1 MSTFLSWC
9 SGDSCKKMSG
19 IMNNLNTMLKSLTEK
34 PISEDTLNERVN
46 MEDTLYD
53 LINQY
58 IIDNGL
64 EITYEGVE
72 QLLVDLPI
80 VKETIKRMYIMHY
93 KEMGNERYK
102 EVSSDINNLDKDKKD
117 NSAYI
122 MSIAEIMCD
131 NEGPSFMFSYDRE
144 EINEQIAKCNIS
156 EPSKPRKPLPYST
169 VDEDNVRR
177 YTTIAKGPMERGGK
191 GKMHKTASKRNS
203 KSKSNAKKSVRRAT
217 KRRLNTRKHGNKK
230 NKRHVKK
237 HTKRA

>member
-1 MSTFLSWC
+1 MLSWC
-9 SGDSCKKMSG
+9 SSRDSCKKMSG
-19 IMNNLNTMLKSLTEK
+19 IMNNLNTMLKSITEK

-58 IIDNGL
+58 IIDNEL
-64 EITYEGVE
+64 EITYEGVKR
-72 QLLVDLPI
+72 LLVDLPI

-102 EVSSDINNLDKDKKD
+102 EVSSVINTLND
-117 NSAYI
+117 SAYI

-131 NEGPSFMFSYDRE
+131 NEGPSFMFDYTRL
-144 EINEQIAKCNIS
+144 EIEEQIAKCYIS
-156 EPSKPRKPLPYST
+156 ESSNPRNPLPGSKVVGT
-169 VDEDNVRR
+169 VRTYDPLPIDRINRSMKS
-177 YTTIAKGPMERGGK
+177 KGPMERDGPMGRGGK
-191 GKMHKTASKRNS
+191 GKMRKTASKR
-203 KSKSNAKKSVRRAT
+203 KKSAHRST
-217 KRRLNTRKHGNKK
+217 KRRLHTRKHGNKK

>member
-19 IMNNLNTMLKSLTEK
+19 IMNKLNTMLKSLTEK

-46 MEDTLYD
+46 IETELYE
-53 LINQY
+53 LINDY
-58 IIDNGL
+58 ILYNEL
-64 EITYEGVE
+64 EITYEHIE
-72 QLLVDLPI
+72 RILTDLPI
-80 VKETIKRMYIMHY
+80 VKETIKTMYIMHY
-93 KEMGNERYK
+93 KEMGNERYR
-102 EVSSDINNLDKDKKD
+102 EISSDINSLN
-117 NSAYI
+117 NYVYI
-122 MSIAEIMCD
+122 MTIAEIMCD
-131 NEGPSFMFSYDRE
+131 NEGPSFMFDYTKL
-144 EINEQIAKCNIS
+144 EIEEQIAKCNIS

-191 GKMHKTASKRNS
+191 RKIRKTASKR
-203 KSKSNAKKSVRRAT
+203 KKTAHRAT
-217 KRRLNTRKHGNKK
+217 KRRLHTRKHGNKK

>member
-1 MSTFLSWC
+1 MLSWC
-9 SGDSCKKMSG
+9 SSRDSCKKMSG
-19 IMNNLNTMLKSLTEK
+19 IMNNLNTMLKSITEK

-64 EITYEGVE
+64 EITYEGVKR
-72 QLLVDLPI
+72 LLVDLPI

-102 EVSSDINNLDKDKKD
+102 EVSSDINTLKDP
-117 NSAYI
+117 AYI

-131 NEGPSFMFSYDRE
+131 NEGPSFMFDYTRP
-144 EINEQIAKCNIS
+144 EINQQIAKCDIQQPN
-156 EPSKPRKPLPYST
+156 EPRKELPGSRVVGNVRTYDPLPI
-169 VDEDNVRR
+169 DRINRDM
-177 YTTIAKGPMERGGK
+177 KRGGK
-191 GKMHKTASKRNS
+191 GKMRKTASKRKHGS
-203 KSKSNAKKSVRRAT
+203 KKTAHRST
-217 KRRLNTRKHGNKK
+217 KRRLHTRKHGNKK

>member
-19 IMNNLNTMLKSLTEK
+19 IMNKLNTMLKSLTEK

-46 MEDTLYD
+46 IETELYE
-53 LINQY
+53 LINDY
-58 IIDNGL
+58 ILYNEL
-64 EITYEGVE
+64 EITYEHIE
-72 QLLVDLPI
+72 QMLTNLPI

-102 EVSSDINNLDKDKKD
+102 EVSSVINTLND
-117 NSAYI
+117 SAYI

-131 NEGPSFMFSYDRE
+131 NEGPSFMFSYDRP
-144 EINEQIAKCNIS
+144 EIEEQIAKCYIS
-156 EPSKPRKPLPYST
+156 ESSKPRKELPYST
-169 VDEDNVRR
+169 VDGNIKR
-177 YTTIAKGPMERGGK
+177 YTTIATGPMKRGGK
-191 GKMHKTASKRNS
+191 RKMHKTASKRN
-203 KSKSNAKKSVRRAT
+203 SKSNAKKSVRRAT
-217 KRRLNTRKHGNKK
+217 KRRLHTRKHGNKK